1 MSIDPYLFGGSPR
14 QVRNT
19 QRRWIPVFN
28 HSGPVLDIG
37 CGRGIF
43 LSMMQR
49 LGTPVVGIDTYEP
62 AVRACRDQGL
72 EAHVANALSYL
83 PSHEGA
89 YGGIFCSHVIEHLCF
104 EDAQRLVS
112 LCAGALKPG
121 GRLVLVTPN
130 IADVG
135 VVGGTFWL
143 DPTHVRPYPI
153 PLIES
158 LVRDAGLTAVR
169 SGTFHGG
176 LPKRDVPQHLLY
188 RALLGRFYG
197 RPNASVLST
206 RSL

>member
-130 IADVG
+130 I
-135 VVGGTFWL
+135 
-143 DPTHVRPYPI
+143 
-153 PLIES
+153 ES